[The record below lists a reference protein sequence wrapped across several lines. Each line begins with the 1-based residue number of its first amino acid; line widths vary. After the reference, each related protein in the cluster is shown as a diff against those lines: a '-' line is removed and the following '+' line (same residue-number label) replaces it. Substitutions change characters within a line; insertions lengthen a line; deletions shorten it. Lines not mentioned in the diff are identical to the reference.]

1 MVPATEGQM
10 TGKKNTE
17 AKFIEVTTIS
27 VGVLGQKSTQHRGML
42 NVQMIASIQ
51 ECKHQEDAAVKSV
64 IDMHVGDAKPT
75 RHFLV
80 EPYEVV
86 ADLVKQAIA

>member
-1 MVPATEGQM
+1 MVPAREGQM
-10 TGKKNTE
+10 TDTKNTE

-42 NVQMIASIQ
+42 NVQMIASVQ
-51 ECKHQEDAAVKSV
+51 ECNHQEDAAVKTM
-64 IDMHVGDAKPT
+64 IEMRVGDTKPA
-75 RHFLV
+75 RYFLV
-80 EPYEVV
+80 EPYKVV